1 MVDFV
6 LTFEELN
13 GIFGAKGVDFDN
25 LETEPSQDASSALG
39 KGFATSGGVANAVI
53 EVLKEM
59 KPDMDIKVTK
69 AEGLDECKKMLLMA
83 QAGKSG
89 EANYH
94 AIEIMACPGGCVGGA
109 GVLCDSRKAAAQLKM
124 DMNNSSFTSPSD
136 TEYSEYLSLITKE
149 D

>member
-1 MVDFV
+1 
-6 LTFEELN
+6 
-13 GIFGAKGVDFDN
+13 
-25 LETEPSQDASSALG
+25 
-39 KGFATSGGVANAVI
+39 
-53 EVLKEM
+53 
-59 KPDMDIKVTK
+59 MDIKVTK

-83 QAGKSG
+83 QAGKYDG
-89 EANYH
+89 YLLEG
-94 AIEIMACPGGCVGGA
+94 MACPGGCVGGA